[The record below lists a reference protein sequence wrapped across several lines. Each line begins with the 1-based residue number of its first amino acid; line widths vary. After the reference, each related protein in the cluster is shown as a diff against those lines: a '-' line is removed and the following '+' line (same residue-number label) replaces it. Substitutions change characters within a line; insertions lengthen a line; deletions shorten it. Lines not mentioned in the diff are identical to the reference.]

1 MYEELK
7 ELGLSENEIKIY
19 TELLKTGTT
28 TANRIAK
35 LTGVKRSTTY
45 DNLNLLV
52 NKGLVSSIVQDKV
65 KYYEAIDPKKIIRI
79 MDEKKEK
86 LSRVVEKL
94 SLLKEVNKYE
104 GGASFYEGKKGVI
117 TILNDILDE
126 KKELWFYG
134 SRKMALNAFK
144 HYPENFI
151 QKRADKNIKL
161 KAVLAEEDSNDP
173 VYKDKK
179 IFKLSDIRFLKEL
192 NQISADVFIYGNRIA
207 FLTCSDNPV
216 GIIIRNKEVL
226 EQQKII
232 FNLLWKISK
241 K

>member
-1 MYEELK
+1 
-7 ELGLSENEIKIY
+7 
-19 TELLKTGTT
+19 LKTGSS
-28 TANRIAK
+28 TANRVAEI
-35 LTGVKRSTTY
+35 TGVKRGTTY
-45 DNLNLLV
+45 DNLNLLI
-52 NKGLVSSIVQDKV
+52 NKGIVSTVIKDKV
-65 KYYEAIDPKKIIRI
+65 HFYEAVDPKKIVSLLE
-79 MDEKKEK
+79 EKKQKIEK
-86 LSRVVEKL
+86 IIPELQNLRENFIEKTG
-94 SLLKEVNKYE
+94 VT
-104 GGASFYEGKKGVI
+104 FFEGKKGVL
-117 TILNDILDE
+117 TLLNDVLDVE
-126 KKELWFYG
+126 KEFWFYG

-207 FLTCSDNPV
+207 FLTCSDN